1 MDTQP
6 AITGI
11 PSFII
16 VMGIAGCGKT
26 EVAARLA
33 KYVGGAFIEADLLH
47 SSENV
52 EKMRQGTGLTDDD
65 RWPWLAALAD
75 AARLK
80 QERPVVIACSA
91 LKRRYRDFLRER
103 LGQVRYVFLHGPA
116 DTIAERLSSRLGH
129 FASSSLL
136 ESQLATLE
144 PPAPDEDAVYLD
156 IRLSLDQLTESAARM
171 VRTVE

>member
-1 MDTQP
+1 MDTKA
-6 AITGI
+6 AIAGI
-11 PSFII
+11 PSFIV

-33 KYVGGAFIEADLLH
+33 TCVGGIFIEADLLH

-52 EKMRQGTGLTDDD
+52 EKMRQGIGLTDND
-65 RWPWLAALAD
+65 RWPWLAAVAG
-75 AARLK
+75 AARMK

-103 LGQVRYVFLHGPA
+103 LGQVRYVFLDGPA
-116 DTIAERLSSRLGH
+116 DTIAKRLSARLGH
-129 FASSSLL
+129 YATSSLL
-136 ESQLATLE
+136 QSQLAALE
-144 PPAPDEDAVYLD
+144 PPTPDEEAVYLD

-171 VRTVE
+171 LRKGA